1 MKRRTFISLMSV
13 MAAAGVLTLS
23 GCSNSSGSTAASGTA
38 ASVAPAAGDQL
49 SNIQS
54 SGKLIVALEGAWQP
68 WSYHDESDTLVGYDV
83 EVSRAIAEKL
93 GMKLEVVDIAFDSIV
108 SGVQAG
114 KYDMGMAGMTVN
126 EERLEQVNFSDSY
139 STGIQVVIVKEGGKV
154 QSLDDMGAEGV
165 IIGTQSGTTGF
176 TYASSDFGDEKVK
189 GFTKTTDAVAALI
202 NGQVDCV
209 MLDNEPAKALVAA
222 NADAGLSILDT
233 AYAVE
238 DYAIAINKDNN
249 DLLTKV
255 NAALAEL
262 KADGTLQGI
271 IDKYIK

>member
-1 MKRRTFISLMSV
+1 MEV
-13 MAAAGVLTLS
+13 AG
-23 GCSNSSGSTAASGTA
+23 
-38 ASVAPAAGDQL
+38 
-49 SNIQS
+49 
-54 SGKLIVALEGAWQP
+54 
-68 WSYHDESDTLVGYDV
+68 
-83 EVSRAIAEKL
+83 AIAEKL

-165 IIGTQSGTTGF
+165 VIGTQSGTTGF
-176 TYASSDFGDEKVK
+176 MYASDDFGDEKVK

-222 NADAGLSILDT
+222 NPDAGLSILDT
-233 AYAVE
+233 AYTVE

>member
-1 MKRRTFISLMSV
+1 MKKLLTVMLAAMMLLAMVACGNNNSEPTPEPTPTPDETKTLYMATEGTF
-13 MAAAGVLTLS
+13 
-23 GCSNSSGSTAASGTA
+23 
-38 ASVAPAAGDQL
+38 PPYEYYDGD
-49 SNIQS
+49 
-54 SGKLIVALEGAWQP
+54 
-68 WSYHDESDTLVGYDV
+68 
-83 EVSRAIAEKL
+83 
-93 GMKLEVVDIAFDSIV
+93 KLEVVDIAFDSIV

-222 NADAGLSILDT
+222 NPDAGLSILDT
-233 AYAVE
+233 AYTVE

>member
-1 MKRRTFISLMSV
+1 MKKLLAVMLAAMMLLAMVACGNNNNEPTPEPTPTPDETKTLYMATEGTF
-13 MAAAGVLTLS
+13 
-23 GCSNSSGSTAASGTA
+23 
-38 ASVAPAAGDQL
+38 PPYEYYDGD
-49 SNIQS
+49 
-54 SGKLIVALEGAWQP
+54 K
-68 WSYHDESDTLVGYDV
+68 LVGIDV
-83 EVSRAIAEKL
+83 EVAGAIAEKL

-126 EERLEQVNFSDSY
+126 EERLEKVNFSDSY

-176 TYASSDFGDEKVK
+176 TYASGDFGDEKVK

-233 AYAVE
+233 AYTVE

-255 NAALAEL
+255 NTALAEL